1 MAVINKNKILNLAKT
16 NNLLGSDYIE
26 KNIKG
31 CSYDL
36 RIGTIFI
43 QKKEEVDRIIS
54 IARNNDRIIE
64 ILPSEIVTMLTLESM
79 NLPNNICGTV
89 FPINSHSSKGLLIL
103 NPGHIDPGFSG
114 PISICAINL
123 SNEIIKLSLKDEIFT
138 VIFDTLEEATCS
150 YSKNSSAARIDY
162 ENEFFKKRASK
173 LSPSIFDLIT
183 INEYVPHLR
192 EQITDVIKEKTN
204 NFLKIFFYF
213 LVGIATIFG
222 AIYAI
227 RSTSNSQVEQLENKI
242 QIQKELNNN
251 FLDSLYIYRQLLKER
266 ETKELIIDEKTK
278 PE

>member
-1 MAVINKNKILNLAKT
+1 MSVINKKRILELAKT

-43 QKKEEVDRIIS
+43 QKKDEKDKIIS

-64 ILPSEIVTMLTLESM
+64 IFPSEIVTMLTLEPVT
-79 NLPNNICGTV
+79 LPNDICGTV
-89 FPINSHSSKGLLIL
+89 FPINSLSSKGLLIL
-103 NPGHIDPGFSG
+103 NPGHIDPGYSG

-123 SNEIIKLSLKDEIFT
+123 SNEIIRLSLKNEIFT
-138 VIFDTLEEATCS
+138 IIFDKLEESTDS
-150 YSKNSSAARIDY
+150 YTRNNSAARIDY
-162 ENEFFKKRASK
+162 ENDFYRKRASK

-183 INEYVPHLR
+183 INEYIPHLR
-192 EQITDVIKEKTN
+192 EQIMSVIKEKTN
-204 NFLKIFFYF
+204 NFLKIFFYI

-227 RSTSNSQVEQLENKI
+227 RSTSNNKVENLEQELRI
-242 QIQKELNNN
+242 QQELNKNL
-251 FLDSLYIYRQLLKER
+251 LDSLYIYRQNLNEIKA
-266 ETKELIIDEKTK
+266 KELEIDEKTK
-278 PE
+278 SK